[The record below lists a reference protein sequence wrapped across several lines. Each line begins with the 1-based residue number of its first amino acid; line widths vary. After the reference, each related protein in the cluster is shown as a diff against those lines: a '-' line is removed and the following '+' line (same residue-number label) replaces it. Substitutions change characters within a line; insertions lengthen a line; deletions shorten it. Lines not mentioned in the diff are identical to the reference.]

1 MSMPHPIT
9 GPSRAPA
16 AGGAPNSLV
25 IMLHGLGA
33 DGQDLIGLSDH
44 WAKQLPQTAFVAPN
58 APQACDMAPMGHQ
71 WFSLQNRSPETL
83 LEGARGAAPVID
95 AFIDDQ
101 LAQHGLDDSRLALVG
116 FSQGTMMSL
125 FVALRRARP
134 MAGVL
139 GYSGALIG
147 GETLSEELVSRP
159 PVMLVHGDADD
170 LVPVAA
176 LHGAVGA
183 LGEAGLAV
191 EWHICPGVG
200 HGIDPRGLSL
210 GGTFIR
216 DRLTATDER

>member
-1 MSMPHPIT
+1 
-9 GPSRAPA
+9 
-16 AGGAPNSLV
+16 
-25 IMLHGLGA
+25 MLHGLGA

-44 WAKQLPQTAFVAPN
+44 WAKHMPHTAFVAPN
-58 APQACDMAPMGHQ
+58 APEPCDMAPMGYQ
-71 WFSLQNRSPETL
+71 WFSLQNRSPEAV
-83 LEGARGAAPVID
+83 LEGARGAAPAID
-95 AFIDDQ
+95 AFIDAQ
-101 LAQHGLDDSRLALVG
+101 LAQHGLDDSRVVLVG

-134 MAGVL
+134 VAGVL

-147 GETLSEELVSRP
+147 GEALSAELASRP

-176 LHGAVGA
+176 LHGAVGV

-191 EWHICPGVG
+191 EWHICLGVG

-210 GGTFIR
+210 GGGFVR
-216 DRLTATDER
+216 DRLTVVD